1 MCVARR
7 ASEEERGENRKDR
20 LDEDSAGTKTSLLL
34 PRSEKRGRYI
44 GVSLPRP
51 RPLFSPTSRA
61 RRISG
66 REGRRR
72 YGRGERRGRNR
83 ERRGP
88 YGRDRAKSTGPDLI
102 LERSGVLLHRY
113 CYIPSLALR
122 ENNVLI
128 FLGILSAI
136 FRSPRRYNDDQTVLK

>member
-1 MCVARR
+1 MARR

-72 YGRGERRGRNR
+72 YGRGKGEGGTGRGAGLTEEIELRAQ
-83 ERRGP
+83 
-88 YGRDRAKSTGPDLI
+88 DRI
-102 LERSGVLLHRY
+102 
-113 CYIPSLALR
+113 
-122 ENNVLI
+122 
-128 FLGILSAI
+128 
-136 FRSPRRYNDDQTVLK
+136 